1 MPRWQA
7 SPALSSMSICGTART
22 AARTA
27 WKQPEF
33 TSPIHLSKSTI
44 QNCCCAFFLCL
55 RVHRWVLQHASTV
68 TKHCL
73 LESVRS
79 FTGGKLCGRLT
90 DHSQAP
96 EISQCG
102 GVIGQFVT
110 VAHDR
115 DNGGSSDGAVVT
127 ICEAKVFG
135 VRGTVDQ
142 AKCTCTPR
150 CAQDSL
156 NMAVRCC
163 ADVRPH
169 DAGIECAVR
178 QTAGYSGPLKAAIV
192 GVGTPWYMYVLYFAL
207 AAAVIVGLVKFWP
220 LIATKIPKGGS
231 LKASG
236 SGLADTSACLIQHNH
251 TMRHSSLLPFLLF
264 GQAASAEA

>member
-1 MPRWQA
+1 
-7 SPALSSMSICGTART
+7 
-22 AARTA
+22 
-27 WKQPEF
+27 
-33 TSPIHLSKSTI
+33 
-44 QNCCCAFFLCL
+44 
-55 RVHRWVLQHASTV
+55 VLQHASTV

-73 LESVRS
+73 LKSVRS

-96 EISQCG
+96 EVSQCG